1 MFGKFEYLLYIVLL
15 RIILHILYGLPRR
28 LNSKESSYNA
38 GDAGLTP
45 EMGRS
50 PGEENGYPLL
60 YSCLGNSTDRIAWQ
74 ATVSG
79 VGLCK

>member
-1 MFGKFEYLLYIVLL
+1 MLY
-15 RIILHILYGLPRR
+15 ILYGLPRW
-28 LNSKESSYNA
+28 LNGKESSYSA

-45 EMGRS
+45 EMARS

-60 YSCLGNSTDRIAWQ
+60 YSCLGNSMDRVAWQ

-79 VGLCK
+79 VGLSKYITTYSISYVLYNLLY